1 MYRTILVHVDNTPRA
16 ATRIDMAA
24 QLARR
29 FDAHLIGTA
38 ITGLPPYLYPANG
51 FNPAFSAIPLIVEQ
65 LRAEA
70 DRALE
75 RFESRAREA
84 GIASL
89 ECRRSDDEPGWS
101 LSMQARHADLLVLGQ
116 ASDDDGAPVLRSDF
130 PEYVLLNCARPVLI
144 VPAAGVSGTVGRRVT
159 VAWNG
164 NAESV
169 RALTSALPLL
179 QGAQSVDLVI
189 FDADDG
195 ASQHGHEPG
204 AEVGAYLRRHG
215 VRLQV
220 SGRESH
226 GDTGKALLAHAAAGQ
241 SDLIVMG
248 AYGHSRLREILLG
261 GVTRSALRHATMPLW
276 MAH

>member
-1 MYRTILVHVDNTPRA
+1 MYKTILVHVDNTPRA
-16 ATRIDMAA
+16 ATRIDVAA

-29 FDAHLIGTA
+29 FDAHLVGTA

-75 RFESRAREA
+75 QFESRAREA

-101 LSMQARHADLLVLGQ
+101 VSMQARHADLLVLGQ

-144 VPAAGVSGTVGRRVT
+144 VPAAGFSGKIGQRVT

-169 RALTSALPLL
+169 RAMTSALPLL
-179 QGAQSVDLVI
+179 QAAQSVDLVI
-189 FDADDG
+189 FDAGDG
-195 ASQHGHEPG
+195 VRQHGHEPG
-204 AEVGAYLRRHG
+204 AEVAAYLARHA

-220 SGRESH
+220 SDRESR
-226 GDTGKALLAHAAAGQ
+226 GDIGKALLAHAAAQ
-241 SDLIVMG
+241 HSDLIVMG

-261 GVTRSALRHATMPLW
+261 GVTRSALRNATLPLW